1 MIQFPESAEFTGMSQ
16 NALPTGLVDEILSPQ
31 DLAQTIAEIVR
42 IAKNMVINTNFKNYC
57 YKSKVDLGA
66 LLGGRFAW
74 WAIGRSAPTEERR
87 EKFPMPPRKCWVSLR
102 STQPI
107 NPFTVA

>member
-87 EKFPMPPRKCWVSLR
+87 EKREER
-102 STQPI
+102 SFLCLLGSVGFHFVLP
-107 NPFTVA
+107 NP